1 MQISDNK
8 DVPTIKVTF
17 ESDNINIDY
26 IVNKIITEREA
37 SRPKYSDLTDEN
49 IKYIKDIIGN
59 IEE

>member
-37 SRPKYSDLTDEN
+37 SRSKYSDLTDEN